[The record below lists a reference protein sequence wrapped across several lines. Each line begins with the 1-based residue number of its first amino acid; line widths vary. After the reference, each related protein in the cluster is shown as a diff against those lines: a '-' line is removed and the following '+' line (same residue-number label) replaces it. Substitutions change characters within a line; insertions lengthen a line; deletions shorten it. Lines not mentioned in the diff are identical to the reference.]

1 MKNKFVLAL
10 LVMALMLAVVPIA
23 NAAPNAAVACAQT
36 YTVTAGDELS
46 TLADKF
52 LGNLK
57 AYWAIM
63 AQTNYKNAEDSS
75 YTKITSP
82 DKLEVGDKL
91 CIPSKADADAILA
104 KFGDPAKG
112 NVTVLFASPASGQL
126 INGNWWTSGGEL
138 AAINAVNALYTKT
151 YPGVELINVGVA
163 GGGGVNFKGA
173 TLTKLQGGDPYDV
186 FQLHAGLEVV
196 QYDPEKYLS
205 PVDDIINTGEGTVM
219 PQSLK
224 DLLTYK
230 GHMWTVP
237 MNIHHG
243 NVLWVNK
250 KIFADNNLTP
260 PTTWDEF
267 FKVADALKAKGI
279 VPLAMGGSGG
289 WEVSLPFESVLISEL
304 GPAGYKGLFDGTTK
318 WSDPKVAQAL
328 DLYKKVLPYTNADRT
343 ALSWD
348 QAVALVI
355 QGKAA
360 MNIMGD
366 WADGEFLKAN
376 KTSADYTGIPAPG
389 NTGTFLLISDGFA
402 LPLQAKNKDNA
413 ANFLKLIT
421 GKDAQVAF
429 NIKKGSICSRTDC
442 DYSNFDDYLKSSAAE
457 FKTDAIV
464 PSVFGGAA
472 TVPSWSTSFQNVVDK
487 FVADGDTAAAQAAFV
502 QAAVD
507 AGFPQ

>member
-1 MKNKFVLAL
+1 MKKKLAL
-10 LVMALMLAVVPIA
+10 VLLLAAMLFTLVPIA
-23 NAAPNAAVACAQT
+23 SAAPNAAITCDQT
-36 YTVTAGDELS
+36 YTVTAGDTLS
-46 TLADKF
+46 QLADKF

-63 AQTNYKNAEDSS
+63 GQTNYKNAEDSS
-75 YTKITSP
+75 YTKITAV
-82 DKLEVGDKL
+82 DVLNVGDKL

-104 KFGDPAKG
+104 KFGDPAKA
-112 NVTVLFASPASGQL
+112 NISVLFAVPASGQL

-196 QYDPEKYLS
+196 QYNPEKYLT
-205 PVDDIINTGEGTVM
+205 PVDDIISTGEGTVM

-267 FKVADALKAKGI
+267 FTAADALKAKGI

-389 NTGTFLLISDGFA
+389 NKGTFLLISDGFA
-402 LPLQAKNKDNA
+402 LPNQAKNKDNA
-413 ANFLKLIT
+413 VNFLKLIT
-421 GKDAQVAF
+421 TKEAQGAF

-457 FKTDAIV
+457 FQTDAIV

-472 TVPSWSTSFQNVVDK
+472 TVGSWATAFQNVLDK
-487 FVADGDTAAAQAAFV
+487 FAADGDTAAAQAAFV
-502 QAAVD
+502 QAAND
-507 AGFPQ
+507 AGVAQ